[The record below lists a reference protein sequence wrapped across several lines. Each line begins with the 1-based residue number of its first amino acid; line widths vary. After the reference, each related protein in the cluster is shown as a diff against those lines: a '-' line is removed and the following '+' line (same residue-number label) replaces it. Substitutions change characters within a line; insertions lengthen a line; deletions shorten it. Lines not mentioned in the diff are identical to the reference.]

1 MNFEKIFSFFLRSVL
16 FFIFFFFFY
25 HFSFYFLSN
34 FYNPEWDN
42 RLLSNKIFIYA
53 FFNPIYML
61 NIGFLFNTEL
71 GQQFLS
77 SNVLVDDLTFNFAWY
92 NYNQKYPFHLTLF
105 GFFPE
110 FLNFNFFFFFDK
122 PIFFYFGVLFFFTTI
137 SSFLFFN
144 FLGLYGVFYINLIS
158 LFLF

>member
-16 FFIFFFFFY
+16 FFVSFFFFY
-25 HFSFYFLSN
+25 HFSFYLLST

-77 SNVLVDDLTFNFAWY
+77 STVLVDDLTFNFAWY
-92 NYNQKYPFHLTLF
+92 NYNQQYPFHLTLF

-110 FLNFNFFFFFDK
+110 LLDFNFFFFWETFILLFWGF
-122 PIFFYFGVLFFFTTI
+122 IFFYHHRQFFIF
-137 SSFLFFN
+137 
-144 FLGLYGVFYINLIS
+144 
-158 LFLF
+158 

>member
-1 MNFEKIFSFFLRSVL
+1 
-16 FFIFFFFFY
+16 
-25 HFSFYFLSN
+25 
-34 FYNPEWDN
+34 
-42 RLLSNKIFIYA
+42 
-53 FFNPIYML
+53 ML

-77 SNVLVDDLTFNFAWY
+77 SNLLVDDLTFNFAWY

-122 PIFFYFGVLFFFTTI
+122 PVFFYFGVLFFFTTI